1 MPSALRQ
8 PQLFEPSLAS
18 CYTGPLAN
26 FTPPLIGGTPP
37 LEAFK
42 TARWRDADW
51 LKEDLSRFAA
61 QYPGGD
67 QRAVVSIWSK
77 WHLSALTVPTL
88 TANLLLNR
96 DLPLILVTYLGEK
109 VVNMVITVPAYF
121 NDAQRQAT
129 KDAGSIAG
137 LNVLRIL
144 NEPTAA
150 AIAFGLDR
158 SAATET
164 ILIFDLGGG
173 TFDVSL
179 LSIDSGVFE
188 VLATAGDTHLGC
200 ARSRRKGA
208 RYKAL
213 RPEMGVRSTRGR
225 AAARTSTTA

>member
-1 MPSALRQ
+1 MPVPAPIADAARSTASIICRCRPATSA
-8 PQLFEPSLAS
+8 SS
-18 CYTGPLAN
+18 
-26 FTPPLIGGTPP
+26 
-37 LEAFK
+37 
-42 TARWRDADW
+42 
-51 LKEDLSRFAA
+51 AA
-61 QYPGGD
+61 
-67 QRAVVSIWSK
+67 
-77 WHLSALTVPTL
+77 
-88 TANLLLNR
+88 NR
-96 DLPLILVTYLGEK
+96 DSY
-109 VVNMVITVPAYF
+109 A
-121 NDAQRQAT
+121 
-129 KDAGSIAG
+129 
-137 LNVLRIL
+137 
-144 NEPTAA
+144 PTAA